1 MQTVPLAHQRWDGG
15 GRLLLLLHG
24 IGGGRH
30 AWGNAESGTG
40 PLLRD
45 AGFDVMGVDL
55 PGYGASPI
63 VDPLTIAAMARAA
76 LACIDWAGDE
86 RAVVLGHSM
95 GGMVAQEMAVLAPQ
109 RIAALVLSGTSP
121 AFGKPG
127 GDWQQRFLAE
137 RLKPLNEGLGMARLA
152 PQLVRAMCAPHASAA
167 AIDAATRLMA
177 GVPEPTY
184 RAALRALMGFDRRDN
199 LERLKMPVLLLAG
212 ELDPN
217 APPSVMQGMA
227 RRIEGACFRCL
238 PGIGHLANIEAP
250 QAFVDAV
257 VDFLRH
263 VDERLPER
271 ST

>member
-15 GRLLLLLHG
+15 GPLMLLLHG

-30 AWGNAESGTG
+30 AWGDAIAGTG
-40 PLLRD
+40 PALRD

-63 VDPLTIAAMARAA
+63 VDPLTIGAMAHAA
-76 LACIDWAGDE
+76 LACIDWAGDQS
-86 RAVVLGHSM
+86 AVVLGHSM
-95 GGMVAQEMAVLAPQ
+95 GGMVAQEMAALAPQ

-137 RLKPLNEGLGMARLA
+137 RLKPLNDGLGMAGLA
-152 PQLVRAMCAPHASAA
+152 PQLVRAMCAPNAPAG
-167 AIDAATRLMA
+167 AIESATRLMA
-177 GVPEPTY
+177 TVPEPTY

-217 APPSVMQGMA
+217 APPSVMQAMA
-227 RRIEGACFRCL
+227 QRVEGADYRCL
-238 PGIGHLANIEAP
+238 PDVGHLANLEAP
-250 QAFVDAV
+250 QPFVDAV
-257 VDFLRH
+257 VDFLRQH
-263 VDERLPER
+263 LRNPEPR
-271 ST
+271 S